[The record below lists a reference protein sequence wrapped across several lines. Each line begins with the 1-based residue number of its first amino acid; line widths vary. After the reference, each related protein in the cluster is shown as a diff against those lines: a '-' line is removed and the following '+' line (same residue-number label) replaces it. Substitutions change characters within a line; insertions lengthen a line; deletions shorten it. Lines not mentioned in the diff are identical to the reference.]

1 MSNSEGVKERPV
13 VPRKYAGKW
22 IAWSS
27 DGMRILASGNTLDE
41 VQRAAKI
48 AQEQDVGYEWIP
60 PASARIV
67 GAGR

>member
-1 MSNSEGVKERPV
+1 MTRSERVQERPI

-27 DGMRILASGNTLDE
+27 DGMRIVASGDTLDE
-41 VQRAAKI
+41 VQRAAKV
-48 AQEQDVGYEWIP
+48 AREQNAGFEWIP
-60 PASARIV
+60 PATARIV